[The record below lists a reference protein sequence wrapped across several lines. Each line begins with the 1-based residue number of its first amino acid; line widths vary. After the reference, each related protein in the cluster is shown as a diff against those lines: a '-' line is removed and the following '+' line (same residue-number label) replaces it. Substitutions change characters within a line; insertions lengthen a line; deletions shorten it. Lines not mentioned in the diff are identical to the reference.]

1 MKVIVTNSYDETCA
15 VIANMIKELVNAK
28 PDAKLGLATGGT
40 PVPIYKKLIEM
51 NKAGEVDFSRVHT
64 VNLDEYCG
72 IPGTH
77 DQSYRYFMDTNL
89 FDHINIDKK
98 NTFVASGMGDFEA
111 NARELEE
118 KVREGGAADLQLLG
132 IGNNGHI
139 AFNEAS
145 DHLIAVAHTE
155 KLTESTINANARFFE
170 KKEDVPTMAITMG
183 MGDILAAKKVVLAAT
198 GLAKVPAI
206 KGLIM
211 DDVITTQK
219 PLHDAEDARGR
230 RRRHRQG
237 AGRRRGLQSL
247 TPTAEKRRC
256 SGPPPGN
263 RSGPLCFFTA
273 EKTALPPL
281 RSPRENAWPLTLSA
295 NILFRL
301 F

>member
-89 FDHINIDKK
+89 FDHVNIDKK

-206 KGLIM
+206 RGLIM
-211 DDVITTQK
+211 DDVITTQNPSTMLK
-219 PLHDAEDARGR
+219 MHEDAVVVID
-230 RRRHRQG
+230 
-237 AGRRRGLQSL
+237 
-247 TPTAEKRRC
+247 
-256 SGPPPGN
+256 
-263 RSGPLCFFTA
+263 
-273 EKTALPPL
+273 
-281 RSPRENAWPLTLSA
+281 RELADA
-295 NILFRL
+295 VGYRA
-301 F
+301 

>member
-111 NARELEE
+111 NARELEG

-206 KGLIM
+206 RGLIM
-211 DDVITTQK
+211 DDVITTQNPSTMLK
-219 PLHDAEDARGR
+219 MHEDAVVVID
-230 RRRHRQG
+230 
-237 AGRRRGLQSL
+237 
-247 TPTAEKRRC
+247 
-256 SGPPPGN
+256 
-263 RSGPLCFFTA
+263 
-273 EKTALPPL
+273 
-281 RSPRENAWPLTLSA
+281 RELADA
-295 NILFRL
+295 VGYRA
-301 F
+301 

>member
-145 DHLIAVAHTE
+145 DHLIAHTE

-211 DDVITTQK
+211 DDVITTQNPSTMLK
-219 PLHDAEDARGR
+219 MHEDAVVVID
-230 RRRHRQG
+230 
-237 AGRRRGLQSL
+237 
-247 TPTAEKRRC
+247 
-256 SGPPPGN
+256 
-263 RSGPLCFFTA
+263 
-273 EKTALPPL
+273 
-281 RSPRENAWPLTLSA
+281 RELADA
-295 NILFRL
+295 VGYRA
-301 F
+301 

>member
-206 KGLIM
+206 KGLVM
-211 DDVITTQK
+211 DDVSTTQNPSTMLK
-219 PLHDAEDARGR
+219 MHEDAVVVID
-230 RRRHRQG
+230 
-237 AGRRRGLQSL
+237 
-247 TPTAEKRRC
+247 
-256 SGPPPGN
+256 
-263 RSGPLCFFTA
+263 
-273 EKTALPPL
+273 
-281 RSPRENAWPLTLSA
+281 RELADA
-295 NILFRL
+295 VGYRA
-301 F
+301 

>member
-198 GLAKVPAI
+198 GLAKVPVI
-206 KGLIM
+206 RGLIM
-211 DDVITTQK
+211 DDVITTQNPSTMLK
-219 PLHDAEDARGR
+219 MHEDAVVVID
-230 RRRHRQG
+230 
-237 AGRRRGLQSL
+237 
-247 TPTAEKRRC
+247 
-256 SGPPPGN
+256 
-263 RSGPLCFFTA
+263 
-273 EKTALPPL
+273 
-281 RSPRENAWPLTLSA
+281 RELADA
-295 NILFRL
+295 VGYRA
-301 F
+301 

>member
-139 AFNEAS
+139 AFNEANE
-145 DHLIAVAHTE
+145 DHLVAVAHTE
-155 KLTESTINANARFFE
+155 KLTQSTIDANARFFE

-211 DDVITTQK
+211 DDVITTQNPSTMLK
-219 PLHDAEDARGR
+219 MHEDAVVVID
-230 RRRHRQG
+230 
-237 AGRRRGLQSL
+237 
-247 TPTAEKRRC
+247 
-256 SGPPPGN
+256 
-263 RSGPLCFFTA
+263 
-273 EKTALPPL
+273 
-281 RSPRENAWPLTLSA
+281 RELADA
-295 NILFRL
+295 VGYRA
-301 F
+301 

>member
-1 MKVIVTNSYDETCA
+1 MKVIVPNSYDETCA
-15 VIANMIKELVNAK
+15 VIANMIKELVHAK

-206 KGLIM
+206 RGLIM
-211 DDVITTQK
+211 DDVITTQNPSTMLK
-219 PLHDAEDARGR
+219 MHEDAVVVID
-230 RRRHRQG
+230 
-237 AGRRRGLQSL
+237 
-247 TPTAEKRRC
+247 
-256 SGPPPGN
+256 
-263 RSGPLCFFTA
+263 
-273 EKTALPPL
+273 
-281 RSPRENAWPLTLSA
+281 RELADA
-295 NILFRL
+295 VGYRA
-301 F
+301 

>member
-206 KGLIM
+206 RGLIM
-211 DDVITTQK
+211 DDVITTQNPSTMLK
-219 PLHDAEDARGR
+219 MHEDAVVVIGR
-230 RRRHRQG
+230 ELADAVGYR
-237 AGRRRGLQSL
+237 A
-247 TPTAEKRRC
+247 
-256 SGPPPGN
+256 
-263 RSGPLCFFTA
+263 
-273 EKTALPPL
+273 
-281 RSPRENAWPLTLSA
+281 
-295 NILFRL
+295 
-301 F
+301 

>member
-211 DDVITTQK
+211 DDVITTQNPSTMLK
-219 PLHDAEDARGR
+219 RHEDAVVVID
-230 RRRHRQG
+230 
-237 AGRRRGLQSL
+237 
-247 TPTAEKRRC
+247 
-256 SGPPPGN
+256 
-263 RSGPLCFFTA
+263 
-273 EKTALPPL
+273 
-281 RSPRENAWPLTLSA
+281 RELADA
-295 NILFRL
+295 VGYRA
-301 F
+301 

>member
-77 DQSYRYFMDTNL
+77 DQRYSYFMDTNL
-89 FDHINIDKK
+89 FDYINIDKK

-211 DDVITTQK
+211 DDVITTQNPSTMLK
-219 PLHDAEDARGR
+219 MHEDAVVVID
-230 RRRHRQG
+230 
-237 AGRRRGLQSL
+237 
-247 TPTAEKRRC
+247 
-256 SGPPPGN
+256 
-263 RSGPLCFFTA
+263 
-273 EKTALPPL
+273 
-281 RSPRENAWPLTLSA
+281 RELADA
-295 NILFRL
+295 VGYRA
-301 F
+301 

>member
-89 FDHINIDKK
+89 VDHINIDKK

-211 DDVITTQK
+211 DDVITTQNPSTMLK
-219 PLHDAEDARGR
+219 MHEDAVVVID
-230 RRRHRQG
+230 
-237 AGRRRGLQSL
+237 
-247 TPTAEKRRC
+247 
-256 SGPPPGN
+256 
-263 RSGPLCFFTA
+263 
-273 EKTALPPL
+273 
-281 RSPRENAWPLTLSA
+281 RELADA
-295 NILFRL
+295 VGYRA
-301 F
+301 

>member
-111 NARELEE
+111 NARKLEE

-211 DDVITTQK
+211 DDVITTQNPSTMLK
-219 PLHDAEDARGR
+219 MHDDAVVVID
-230 RRRHRQG
+230 
-237 AGRRRGLQSL
+237 
-247 TPTAEKRRC
+247 
-256 SGPPPGN
+256 
-263 RSGPLCFFTA
+263 
-273 EKTALPPL
+273 
-281 RSPRENAWPLTLSA
+281 RELADA
-295 NILFRL
+295 VGYRA
-301 F
+301 

>member
-183 MGDILAAKKVVLAAT
+183 MAAT

-211 DDVITTQK
+211 DDVITTQNPSTMLK
-219 PLHDAEDARGR
+219 MHDDAVVVID
-230 RRRHRQG
+230 
-237 AGRRRGLQSL
+237 
-247 TPTAEKRRC
+247 
-256 SGPPPGN
+256 
-263 RSGPLCFFTA
+263 
-273 EKTALPPL
+273 
-281 RSPRENAWPLTLSA
+281 RELADA
-295 NILFRL
+295 VGYRA
-301 F
+301 

>member
-98 NTFVASGMGDFEA
+98 NTFVASGIGDFEA

-206 KGLIM
+206 RGLIM
-211 DDVITTQK
+211 DDVITTQNPSTMLK
-219 PLHDAEDARGR
+219 MHEDSVVVIDRELADAVGYRA
-230 RRRHRQG
+230 
-237 AGRRRGLQSL
+237 
-247 TPTAEKRRC
+247 
-256 SGPPPGN
+256 
-263 RSGPLCFFTA
+263 
-273 EKTALPPL
+273 
-281 RSPRENAWPLTLSA
+281 
-295 NILFRL
+295 
-301 F
+301 

>member
-89 FDHINIDKK
+89 FDHTKIDEK
-98 NTFVASGMGDFEA
+98 NSFVASGMGDFEA

-206 KGLIM
+206 RGLIM
-211 DDVITTQK
+211 DDVITTQNPSTMLK
-219 PLHDAEDARGR
+219 MHEDAVVVID
-230 RRRHRQG
+230 
-237 AGRRRGLQSL
+237 
-247 TPTAEKRRC
+247 
-256 SGPPPGN
+256 
-263 RSGPLCFFTA
+263 
-273 EKTALPPL
+273 
-281 RSPRENAWPLTLSA
+281 RELADA
-295 NILFRL
+295 VGYRA
-301 F
+301 

>member
-145 DHLIAVAHTE
+145 DHLIA
-155 KLTESTINANARFFE
+155 
-170 KKEDVPTMAITMG
+170 ITMG

-206 KGLIM
+206 RGLIM
-211 DDVITTQK
+211 DDVITTQNPSTMLK
-219 PLHDAEDARGR
+219 MHEDAVVVID
-230 RRRHRQG
+230 
-237 AGRRRGLQSL
+237 
-247 TPTAEKRRC
+247 
-256 SGPPPGN
+256 
-263 RSGPLCFFTA
+263 
-273 EKTALPPL
+273 
-281 RSPRENAWPLTLSA
+281 RELADA
-295 NILFRL
+295 VGYRA
-301 F
+301 

>member
-1 MKVIVTNSYDETCA
+1 M
-15 VIANMIKELVNAK
+15 
-28 PDAKLGLATGGT
+28 
-40 PVPIYKKLIEM
+40 
-51 NKAGEVDFSRVHT
+51 
-64 VNLDEYCG
+64 DEYCG

-206 KGLIM
+206 RGLIM
-211 DDVITTQK
+211 DDVITTQNPSTMLK
-219 PLHDAEDARGR
+219 MHEDAVVVID
-230 RRRHRQG
+230 
-237 AGRRRGLQSL
+237 
-247 TPTAEKRRC
+247 
-256 SGPPPGN
+256 
-263 RSGPLCFFTA
+263 
-273 EKTALPPL
+273 
-281 RSPRENAWPLTLSA
+281 RELADA
-295 NILFRL
+295 VGYRA
-301 F
+301 

>member
-72 IPGTH
+72 IPSTH

-89 FDHINIDKK
+89 FDYINIDKK

-206 KGLIM
+206 RGLIM
-211 DDVITTQK
+211 DDVITTQNPSTMLK
-219 PLHDAEDARGR
+219 MHEDAVVVID
-230 RRRHRQG
+230 
-237 AGRRRGLQSL
+237 
-247 TPTAEKRRC
+247 
-256 SGPPPGN
+256 
-263 RSGPLCFFTA
+263 
-273 EKTALPPL
+273 
-281 RSPRENAWPLTLSA
+281 RELADA
-295 NILFRL
+295 VGYRA
-301 F
+301 

>member
-132 IGNNGHI
+132 IGHNGHI

-145 DHLIAVAHTE
+145 DHLFAVAHTE

-211 DDVITTQK
+211 DDVITTQNPSTMLK
-219 PLHDAEDARGR
+219 MHEDAVVVID
-230 RRRHRQG
+230 
-237 AGRRRGLQSL
+237 
-247 TPTAEKRRC
+247 
-256 SGPPPGN
+256 
-263 RSGPLCFFTA
+263 
-273 EKTALPPL
+273 
-281 RSPRENAWPLTLSA
+281 RELADA
-295 NILFRL
+295 VGYRA
-301 F
+301 

>member
-1 MKVIVTNSYDETCA
+1 M
-15 VIANMIKELVNAK
+15 
-28 PDAKLGLATGGT
+28 
-40 PVPIYKKLIEM
+40 PIYKKLIEM

-89 FDHINIDKK
+89 FDYINIDKK

-183 MGDILAAKKVVLAAT
+183 MGDILAAKRSFW
-198 GLAKVPAI
+198 
-206 KGLIM
+206 
-211 DDVITTQK
+211 
-219 PLHDAEDARGR
+219 PLR
-230 RRRHRQG
+230 
-237 AGRRRGLQSL
+237 
-247 TPTAEKRRC
+247 
-256 SGPPPGN
+256 
-263 RSGPLCFFTA
+263 
-273 EKTALPPL
+273 ALP
-281 RSPRENAWPLTLSA
+281 RSRPSRG
-295 NILFRL
+295 
-301 F
+301 

>member
-51 NKAGEVDFSRVHT
+51 NKAGEIDFSRVHT

-145 DHLIAVAHTE
+145 DHLIAAAHTE

-211 DDVITTQK
+211 DDVITTQNPSTMLK
-219 PLHDAEDARGR
+219 MHEDAVVVID
-230 RRRHRQG
+230 
-237 AGRRRGLQSL
+237 
-247 TPTAEKRRC
+247 
-256 SGPPPGN
+256 
-263 RSGPLCFFTA
+263 
-273 EKTALPPL
+273 
-281 RSPRENAWPLTLSA
+281 RELADA
-295 NILFRL
+295 VGYRA
-301 F
+301 

>member
-118 KVREGGAADLQLLG
+118 KVRVGGAADLQLLG

-211 DDVITTQK
+211 DDVITTQNPSTMLK
-219 PLHDAEDARGR
+219 MHEDAVVVID
-230 RRRHRQG
+230 
-237 AGRRRGLQSL
+237 
-247 TPTAEKRRC
+247 
-256 SGPPPGN
+256 
-263 RSGPLCFFTA
+263 
-273 EKTALPPL
+273 
-281 RSPRENAWPLTLSA
+281 RELADA
-295 NILFRL
+295 VGYRA
-301 F
+301 

>member
-206 KGLIM
+206 RGLIM
-211 DDVITTQK
+211 DDVITTQSPSTMLK
-219 PLHDAEDARGR
+219 MHEAAVVVIDRELADAVGYRA
-230 RRRHRQG
+230 
-237 AGRRRGLQSL
+237 
-247 TPTAEKRRC
+247 
-256 SGPPPGN
+256 
-263 RSGPLCFFTA
+263 
-273 EKTALPPL
+273 
-281 RSPRENAWPLTLSA
+281 
-295 NILFRL
+295 
-301 F
+301 

>member
-15 VIANMIKELVNAK
+15 VIANMIKELINAK

-206 KGLIM
+206 RGLIM
-211 DDVITTQK
+211 DDVITTQNPSTMLK
-219 PLHDAEDARGR
+219 MHEDAVVVID
-230 RRRHRQG
+230 
-237 AGRRRGLQSL
+237 
-247 TPTAEKRRC
+247 
-256 SGPPPGN
+256 
-263 RSGPLCFFTA
+263 
-273 EKTALPPL
+273 
-281 RSPRENAWPLTLSA
+281 RELADA
-295 NILFRL
+295 VGYRA
-301 F
+301 

>member
-211 DDVITTQK
+211 DYVITTQNPSTMLK
-219 PLHDAEDARGR
+219 MHDDAVVVID
-230 RRRHRQG
+230 
-237 AGRRRGLQSL
+237 
-247 TPTAEKRRC
+247 
-256 SGPPPGN
+256 
-263 RSGPLCFFTA
+263 
-273 EKTALPPL
+273 
-281 RSPRENAWPLTLSA
+281 RELADA
-295 NILFRL
+295 VGYRA
-301 F
+301 

>member
-145 DHLIAVAHTE
+145 HHLLAVAHTE

-211 DDVITTQK
+211 DDVITTQNPSTMLK
-219 PLHDAEDARGR
+219 MHDDAVVVID
-230 RRRHRQG
+230 
-237 AGRRRGLQSL
+237 
-247 TPTAEKRRC
+247 
-256 SGPPPGN
+256 
-263 RSGPLCFFTA
+263 
-273 EKTALPPL
+273 
-281 RSPRENAWPLTLSA
+281 RELADA
-295 NILFRL
+295 VGYRA
-301 F
+301 